1 MSKQAKKSRLET
13 NEAFAKARYVRS
25 SARKLNLVAE
35 SIRNKPV
42 ARALIELEFST
53 RRIAQDVRK
62 VLQSAIANAEN
73 NHSLDVDR
81 LFVKEATVGRSF
93 VLKRFHTRGRGRSA
107 GIEKPYSN
115 LTIVVAERDADAPKK
130 AKKAV
135 KKTAEAKA
143 EKAPAKKIAAK
154 KTKTEKSGE

>member
-1 MSKQAKKSRLET
+1 MSKQAKKSRLDT

-35 SIRNKPV
+35 TIRNKPV

-130 AKKAV
+130 AKKVV
-135 KKTAEAKA
+135 KKASA
-143 EKAPAKKIAAK
+143 EKAPAKKAAAK